1 MGVIAARRS
10 GLRISTP
17 VRRLYRTSTS
27 SSVRSASLRP
37 LGSNGSHVASPMPR
51 WAVGERKAFWT
62 RFQDDRDLIRL
73 KVVLL
78 TSLVLLTALLEWVA

>member
-1 MGVIAARRS
+1 MGVIAARPA
-10 GLRISTP
+10 GLRVST
-17 VRRLYRTSTS
+17 RRPYRTSTPTWA
-27 SSVRSASLRP
+27 RS
-37 LGSNGSHVASPMPR
+37 GSHRSLESARTYAASPMPR
-51 WAVGERKAFWT
+51 WAVGERKAFWA